1 MPNINISTKVNATKE
16 SGVTSST
23 KTDVNDVT
31 SDGNSFKEFLSHQIN
46 ASKPNQN
53 NESEKTSDKKVKEA
67 KENIDQL
74 RNADENSVDSNMTAT
89 INPTALSSGTAPN
102 PQADVDI
109 STSNTE
115 IDSQTKG
122 KDRLELA
129 LNTSSKKTDVAI
141 EKALVTP
148 TKTNEDIGEM
158 TDFAKTMGKAFSTN
172 SDNVKY
178 SNPEIIDKT
187 PRTAVGDI
195 ATTVETKRA
204 LISSLVNNDSS
215 TNTLFIQAQP
225 TINQIPG
232 NENVSNF
239 SVHSK
244 VGSYEWTDEVAN
256 KLTYMVSEKLQSA
269 QLHINPEHLGPI
281 EVKIQIDNDKQTTI
295 HFSALHADTRQALE
309 NAIPQLK
316 SILTDNGVNLANC
329 SVDPNAFANSF
340 NHQQQQNQS
349 QRNPSAATSEKE
361 NFIDNTIKSS
371 QTSIPGSVDLF
382 V

>member
-89 INPTALSSGTAPN
+89 INPTALSGTAPN
-102 PQADVDI
+102 PQANVDI

-122 KDRLELA
+122 KGRLELA

-215 TNTLFIQAQP
+215 TNPLFIQAQP

-244 VGSYEWTDEVAN
+244 VGSYEWTDEV
-256 KLTYMVSEKLQSA
+256 
-269 QLHINPEHLGPI
+269 
-281 EVKIQIDNDKQTTI
+281 D
-295 HFSALHADTRQALE
+295 
-309 NAIPQLK
+309 
-316 SILTDNGVNLANC
+316 
-329 SVDPNAFANSF
+329 
-340 NHQQQQNQS
+340 
-349 QRNPSAATSEKE
+349 
-361 NFIDNTIKSS
+361 
-371 QTSIPGSVDLF
+371 
-382 V
+382 